1 MNPQMLMSMIQ
12 NIKNPQKML
21 QNMGIPQEA
30 INTPQDVAN
39 YLLNNGKVNQSQIDQ
54 AKSMYQQIFGGAQ
67 R

>member
-1 MNPQMLMSMIQ
+1 MNPQMIMNMIQ
-12 NIKNPQKML
+12 QIKNPQQIL
-21 QNMGIPQEA
+21 QNMGIPKESM
-30 INTPQDVAN
+30 NTPQDVAN